1 MKILRRDLKEGIVKV
16 MVQDREDCWHLYSV
30 IERGD
35 RVSSVTY
42 RTKKDKGDKARS
54 KKEEKERVY
63 ITIEVEDKE
72 FQKFTDRLRI
82 RGRIVEGVEEIGAYH
97 TFNVEPGMELK
108 IEKDEWKRWQLERL
122 ERATKKH
129 PKMVVV
135 AMDDES
141 ATIARLHEYGVEE
154 VATIYSGRSGKMYE
168 DESNTGNY
176 YQQILS
182 KIKAMNVPVAIV
194 GPGFEKDRFVEF
206 AKSELKDYI
215 VDNVSQ
221 AGMTGVYEAIKRG
234 VVERI
239 MKENRVAKETAM
251 LEQVMKEISRGGAVA
266 YGKEEVRKAVETGA
280 VELLLVENNMLMEE
294 EEIIKKAE
302 EMGARVEIIS
312 EWHEGGQK
320 LHALG
325 GIAALLRYRLNY

>member
-168 DESNTGNY
+168 DESNAGNY

-234 VVERI
+234 V
-239 MKENRVAKETAM
+239 
-251 LEQVMKEISRGGAVA
+251 
-266 YGKEEVRKAVETGA
+266 
-280 VELLLVENNMLMEE
+280 
-294 EEIIKKAE
+294 
-302 EMGARVEIIS
+302 
-312 EWHEGGQK
+312 
-320 LHALG
+320 
-325 GIAALLRYRLNY
+325 

>member
-1 MKILRRDLKEGIVKV
+1 MKILRKDLKEGVVKILI
-16 MVQDREDCWHLYSV
+16 QDREDCWHLYSV

-35 RVSSVTY
+35 FVSAVTY

-63 ITIEVEDKE
+63 IKIEVEDKE

-108 IEKDEWKRWQLERL
+108 IEKEWRKWQIERL
-122 ERATKKH
+122 ERATRKQ
-129 PKMVVV
+129 PRMAVV
-135 AMDDES
+135 AMDDEG
-141 ATIARLHEYGVEE
+141 ATIARIHEYGVEE

-168 DESNTGNY
+168 GGGGEKEFYG
-176 YQQILS
+176 QILS
-182 KIKAMNVPVAIV
+182 KIKAMKIPVAIV
-194 GPGFEKDRFVEF
+194 GPGFEKDKFVEY
-206 AKSELKDYI
+206 AKSELRDYV

-221 AGMTGVYEAIKRG
+221 AGMAGVYEAIKRG
-234 VVERI
+234 VVERV

-251 LEQVMKEISRGGAVA
+251 VEKMLKEISKNGAVA
-266 YGKEEVRKAVETGA
+266 YGREEVKRAVEMGA
-280 VELLLVENNMLMEE
+280 VDILLIENGLLMEE
-294 EEIIKKAE
+294 EETIKRAE
-302 EMGARVEIIS
+302 ETGARVEIIS

-325 GIAALLRYRLNY
+325 GMAALLRYRIN